1 MAERWFC
8 EPVVVGSIPILSSMI
23 DVHQVVLA
31 VSALMLTHV
40 AAFYFGSLHGE
51 RDSKEEIALLER
63 QVARLTSQANRL
75 IAKIKNRQCSCF
87 SSGEHIT
94 NGENPHN

>member
-1 MAERWFC
+1 MGSNVSNQ
-8 EPVVVGSIPILSSMI
+8 PVVGSIPILSSMI
-23 DVHQVVLA
+23 DVYQVVLA
-31 VSALMLTHV
+31 VSSLLLTHV

-51 RDSKEEIALLER
+51 RDSKEEINLLER
-63 QVARLTSQANRL
+63 QVLRLTAQANRL
-75 IAKIKNRQCSCF
+75 NARIKNRQCSCF

>member
-1 MAERWFC
+1 
-8 EPVVVGSIPILSSMI
+8 MI

-63 QVARLTSQANRL
+63 QVARLISQANRL
-75 IAKIKNRQCSCF
+75 NARIKNRQCSCF
-87 SSGEHIT
+87 SSGENTT
-94 NGENPHN
+94 NGGNPHD